1 VGRISLGAPGG
12 WTWDRDVGLESRSV
26 SRCWINGDPL
36 WVASSI
42 TIKAPLTQNN
52 QTNQLPNIKA
62 LLKAHTSLPQPL
74 STSLEHLNFHTMCQV
89 KI

>member
-36 WVASSI
+36 WFASI

-62 LLKAHTSLPQPL
+62 PIHSSYIFTSALIYKSGAFKL
-74 STSLEHLNFHTMCQV
+74 SHHVSSEN
-89 KI
+89 